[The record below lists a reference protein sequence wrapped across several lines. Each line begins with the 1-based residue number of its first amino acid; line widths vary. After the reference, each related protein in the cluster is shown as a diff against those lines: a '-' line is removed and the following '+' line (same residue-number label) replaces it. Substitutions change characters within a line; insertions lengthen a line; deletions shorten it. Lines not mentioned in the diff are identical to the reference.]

1 MADRW
6 GRLAPLTG
14 LLFGVLVAAALVAN
28 SSYSPKPSASAA
40 EVVSWYAEH
49 RSAVETSGILFE
61 FAYLVL
67 VLFAGASRAYLRRTT
82 ESLATL
88 VLAGGILMAV
98 GGLACVA
105 IEYSLAHNV
114 HSLSPEAAR
123 TLNLISA
130 ELFLPAK
137 AGEIVFGVCGG
148 LAILRGAGPPNW
160 LGWVA
165 VVIGVITLIHM
176 SSIVVLIPHLGFYAL
191 FAFVIW
197 SSVASIL
204 MCRRAGA
211 PVGTSTSLQPPG

>member
-14 LLFGVLVAAALVAN
+14 VLFGVLVAAALVAN

-49 RSAVETSGILFE
+49 RSAVETSA

-67 VLFAGASRAYLRRTT
+67 VLFAGASRAYLRHTA
-82 ESLATL
+82 ENLGTL

-105 IEYSLAHNV
+105 IEYGLAHNV
-114 HSLSPEAAR
+114 HNLSPEAAR

-148 LAILRGAGPPNW
+148 LAILRGAGLPNW

-165 VVIGVITLIHM
+165 IVIGVVTLIHM

-197 SSVASIL
+197 SAVASIL
-204 MCRRAGA
+204 MCRRLGV
-211 PVGTSTSLQPPG
+211 PVGTSTALQPPG